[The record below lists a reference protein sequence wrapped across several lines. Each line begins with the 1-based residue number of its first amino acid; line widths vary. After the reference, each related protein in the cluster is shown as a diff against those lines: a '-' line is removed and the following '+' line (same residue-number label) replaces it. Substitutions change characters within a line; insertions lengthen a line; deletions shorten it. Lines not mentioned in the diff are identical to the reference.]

1 MGSDET
7 LPEAVEGED
16 AEARLFAAAILTG
29 NYVAARRALHAAL
42 GSGLDHIYE
51 RVVAPA
57 MAEVG
62 RRWYENRITVADEH
76 LATAVAQAAVASL
89 YPLIAWPSGGP
100 RAVVGCVEPELHT
113 FGARM
118 VADLLALDGW
128 QTTFTSGGI
137 SLARGLEDAGRGAVK
152 LVAVSITLG
161 AHVPDARALIQ
172 RVREGAPGAKILA
185 GGRAVAALP
194 DAAKLLGVDAVA
206 ASASLAVRIARA
218 WR

>member
-1 MGSDET
+1 MRSDET
-7 LPEAVEGED
+7 LPEVVDGD
-16 AEARLFAAAILTG
+16 GAEARLFTAAILTG
-29 NYVAARRALHAAL
+29 NHVAARRALHAAL
-42 GSGLDHIYE
+42 GTGLDHIYE
-51 RVVAPA
+51 RIVAPA
-57 MAEVG
+57 LDEVG
-62 RRWYENRITVADEH
+62 RRWYQNRITVADEH

-89 YPLIAWPSGGP
+89 YPLIPWPAGGP
-100 RAVVGCVEPELHT
+100 RAVVGCAELELHT

-161 AHVPDARALIQ
+161 RHVPEARALIQ
-172 RVREGAPGAKILA
+172 RVREDAPGAKILV
-185 GGRAVAALP
+185 GGRAVAAQP
-194 DAAKLLGVDAVA
+194 DAAELLGADAVA
-206 ASASLAVRIARA
+206 TSASLAVKVARA

>member
-1 MGSDET
+1 MGFDET
-7 LPEAVEGED
+7 LPEAVEGEG

-29 NYVAARRALHAAL
+29 NYVAARRVLHAAFE
-42 GSGLDHIYE
+42 SGLDHIYE

-57 MAEVG
+57 LHEVG

-89 YPLIAWPSGGP
+89 YPLIRWPAGGP

-128 QTTFTSGGI
+128 QTMFTSGGI

-152 LVAVSITLG
+152 LVALSITLG
-161 AHVPDARALIQ
+161 AHVPEARALIQ
-172 RVREGAPGAKILA
+172 RVREDAPGAKILA

-194 DAAKLLGVDAVA
+194 DAAQLLGADAVA